1 MNTQVL
7 AEPAGR
13 SCTSSSTRRRR
24 SYSESA
30 YAAWLADAGYRQ
42 LRLIRF
48 DAVGVGGVVVPAG
61 PDGRRPAVIHPSPSS
76 TLPTSAVAACLLATW
91 KTTRHERDSELLSCR
106 RSRRYGTTR

>member
-1 MNTQVL
+1 MNAQVL

-13 SCTSSSTRRRR
+13 SCTCSSTQRRR

-48 DAVGVGGVVVPAG
+48 DAVGGVVVPAD

-76 TLPTSAVAACLLATW
+76 TLPTSAVTACLLATW
-91 KTTRHERDSELLSCR
+91 KATRHERDSELLSCR